1 MSMKTTLPEAIPGA
15 RPVHLPALVAFECV
29 ARHMNFARAAAELK
43 VTPTAMSKTIKQL
56 EAQLGVRLFNR
67 TTRSVALTESGNQ
80 LLDTLAPAL
89 EQIRFS
95 VQQVHDTA
103 TRPYG
108 ELKINSSYVA
118 YASLIEPHVPAFLA
132 LYPDITLDISLDNGL
147 SDIIGEGFDAGVRL
161 GQALQRDM
169 IAVPLGTSQPMVV
182 VGTPQYLAQSA
193 PLNTPE
199 DLLKH
204 ECIRQRLSR
213 RGPFMDWSFRI
224 GKANVE
230 IEVKGRL
237 VLDEMRTTL
246 SAAQLGC
253 GLAMVFRPFAAKEI
267 ASGQLVALL
276 EKYAAPA
283 ETFHLYYAN
292 RAQMPG
298 KLRAFIDFFQA
309 RNRQATE

>member
-1 MSMKTTLPEAIPGA
+1 MSPKST
-15 RPVHLPALVAFECV
+15 HLPALIAFECV
-29 ARHMNFARAAAELK
+29 ARHMNFARAAAEME

-67 TTRSVALTESGNQ
+67 TTRSVALTESGSQ

-103 TRPYG
+103 SRPYG
-108 ELKINSSYVA
+108 ALKINSSYVA
-118 YASLIEPHVPAFLA
+118 YASLIEPHVAAFLA
-132 LYPDITLDISLDNGL
+132 QYPDITLDIAMDNGL
-147 SDIIGEGFDAGVRL
+147 SDIIGAGFDAGIRL

-169 IAVPLGTSQPMVV
+169 IAVPLGASQPMVAV
-182 VGTPQYLAQSA
+182 ATPDYLARSA
-193 PLNTPE
+193 PLDTPE
-199 DLLKH
+199 DLLAH
-204 ECIRQRLSR
+204 DCIHQRLSS
-213 RGPFMDWSFRI
+213 RGPLMDWTFRI

-230 IEVKGRL
+230 IQVKGRL

-246 SAAQLGC
+246 SAARLGC
-253 GLAMVFRPFAAKEI
+253 GVALVFRPFAQADI
-267 ASGQLVALL
+267 ASGALVALL

>member
-29 ARHMNFARAAAELK
+29 ARHMNFARAAAELE

-193 PLNTPE
+193 PLNTPGRPAQTRLHPPAPE
-199 DLLKH
+199 PSRAVHGLELSH
-204 ECIRQRLSR
+204 RQGQCRD
-213 RGPFMDWSFRI
+213 RGER
-224 GKANVE
+224 
-230 IEVKGRL
+230 
-237 VLDEMRTTL
+237 
-246 SAAQLGC
+246 
-253 GLAMVFRPFAAKEI
+253 
-267 ASGQLVALL
+267 
-276 EKYAAPA
+276 APGA
-283 ETFHLYYAN
+283 
-292 RAQMPG
+292 G
-298 KLRAFIDFFQA
+298 
-309 RNRQATE
+309 

>member
-15 RPVHLPALVAFECV
+15 RPVHLPALIAFECV
-29 ARHMNFARAAAELK
+29 ARHMNFARAAAELE

-67 TTRSVALTESGNQ
+67 TTRSVALTESGSQ

-108 ELKINSSYVA
+108 ALKINSSYVA

-132 LYPDITLDISLDNGL
+132 HYPDITLDISLDNGL
-147 SDIIGEGFDAGVRL
+147 NDIIGEGFDAGVRL

-169 IAVPLGTSQPMVV
+169 IAVPLGASQPMVV

-199 DLLKH
+199 DLLEH
-204 ECIRQRLSR
+204 DCIRQRLSS
-213 RGPFMDWSFRI
+213 RGPFMDWTFRI

-253 GLAMVFRPFAAKEI
+253 GLAMVFRPFAEKQI

-309 RNRQATE
+309 SNRQATE

>member
-29 ARHMNFARAAAELK
+29 ARHMNFARAAAELE

>member
-1 MSMKTTLPEAIPGA
+1 MKTTLPEAIPGA

-29 ARHMNFARAAAELK
+29 ARHMNFARAAAELE

>member
-1 MSMKTTLPEAIPGA
+1 MSMKSTLPEAIPGA
-15 RPVHLPALVAFECV
+15 RPVHLPALIAFECV
-29 ARHMNFARAAAELK
+29 ARHMNFARAAAELD

-67 TTRSVALTESGNQ
+67 TTRSVALTESGTQ

-108 ELKINSSYVA
+108 ALKINSSYVA
-118 YASLIEPHVPAFLA
+118 YASLIEPHMAAFLA
-132 LYPDITLDISLDNGL
+132 QYPDITLDIAVDNTL
-147 SDIIGEGFDAGVRL
+147 SDIVGEGFDAGIRL

-169 IAVPLGTSQPMVV
+169 IAVPLGASQPMVV
-182 VGTPQYLAQSA
+182 VATPHYLKHSA

-199 DLLKH
+199 DLLAH
-204 ECIRQRLSR
+204 DCIRQRLSS
-213 RGPFMDWSFRI
+213 RGPFMDWIFRI
-224 GKANVE
+224 GQANVK
-230 IEVKGRL
+230 IDVKGRL

-246 SAAQLGC
+246 SAARQGC
-253 GLAMVFRPFAAKEI
+253 GVAMVFRPFAEAEI
-267 ASGQLVALL
+267 RSGQLVPLL
-276 EKYAAPA
+276 EQYAEPA

-298 KLRAFIDFFQA
+298 KLRAFIDFFQQ
-309 RNRQATE
+309 RNRQAIE

>member
-1 MSMKTTLPEAIPGA
+1 MSLKST
-15 RPVHLPALVAFECV
+15 HLPALIAFECV
-29 ARHMNFARAAAELK
+29 ARHMSFARAAAEME

-67 TTRSVALTESGNQ
+67 TTRSVALTECGSQ

-89 EQIRFS
+89 EQIRLS

-103 TRPYG
+103 SQPSG
-108 ELKINSSYVA
+108 ALKINSSHVA
-118 YASLIEPHVPAFLA
+118 FASLIEPNVAAFLA
-132 LYPDITLDISLDNGL
+132 QYPQTSLDIALDNGL
-147 SDIIGEGFDAGVRL
+147 NDIIGEGFDAGIRL

-169 IAVPLGTSQPMVV
+169 IAVPLGASQPMVV
-182 VGTPQYLAQSA
+182 VAAPAYLAQ
-193 PLNTPE
+193 LNTPE
-199 DLLKH
+199 DLLAH
-204 ECIRQRLSR
+204 ECIHQRLSS
-213 RGPFMDWSFRI
+213 RGPYMDWTFRI

-230 IEVKGRL
+230 IDVKGRL

-246 SAAQLGC
+246 SAARLGC
-253 GLAMVFRPFAAKEI
+253 GLALVFRPFAQADI
-267 ASGQLVALL
+267 DSGALLPLL

>member
-1 MSMKTTLPEAIPGA
+1 MKTTLPEAIPGA

-29 ARHMNFARAAAELK
+29 ARHMSFARAAAELE

-204 ECIRQRLSR
+204 DCIRQRLSR